1 TIAVEDGT
9 YRASADGFGGE
20 LVIDV
25 TVEGGKITDIEVVE
39 SQETPFIADTAFKEL
54 IPAIIEAQGP
64 VEAVSGATFT
74 SKALLE
80 AVDKAV
86 SGVTEASKAAE
97 PFAILVE
104 DGTYRGSADGFGG
117 ELVIDVTVE
126 GGKITNIEV
135 VQSEETPFIADTA
148 FKHLIPAIIETQGPV
163 EAVSGATFISQAL
176 EDAVRDALR
185 IKEGQ

>member
-1 TIAVEDGT
+1 AAREAAVEAITIAVDDGT

-25 TVEGGKITDIEVVE
+25 TVEGGKIADIEVVE
-39 SQETPFIADTAFKEL
+39 SQETRVNADTAFKEL

-80 AVDKAV
+80 AVEKAV
-86 SGVTEASKAAE
+86 SGVTEASKAAG

-104 DGTYRGSADGFGG
+104 DGTYRGSADGFGV

-126 GGKITNIEV
+126 
-135 VQSEETPFIADTA
+135 
-148 FKHLIPAIIETQGPV
+148 
-163 EAVSGATFISQAL
+163 
-176 EDAVRDALR
+176 
-185 IKEGQ
+185 